1 MATIDDYIAAYKECH
16 NAFIAS
22 ERSGYALLEDYPRE
36 GFYVYLLIDPRNAEI
51 FYVGKGI
58 GGRVLKH
65 EERTR
70 RGVLMNKE
78 KVKRIQEIIATEK
91 EVARRI
97 LAISED
103 EEVTLAIESNVINTL
118 AFCGG
123 LTNIIG
129 GNSIKNQSVR
139 SMAEYFSDSVAK
151 LRQNFI
157 GG

>member
-1 MATIDDYIAAYKECH
+1 MATIDDYITAYKDCH

-22 ERSGYALLEDYPRE
+22 ERSGYTLLERYPNV

-78 KVKRIQEIIATEK
+78 KVKRLQEIMATEK
-91 EVARRI
+91 EVVRRI
-97 LAISED
+97 LATSED
-103 EEVTLAIESNVINTL
+103 EEVALAIESNVINAL

-139 SMAEYFSDSVAK
+139 AMAEYFSNSVAK
-151 LRQNFI
+151 LRKNFI